1 MKYTVR
7 NNDTGEIVAR
17 GQDFPRSGVT
27 ETVRR
32 DPSNTIPNCPAD
44 LKGPNGER
52 YGWFAEI
59 KTYATLAS
67 GQKYGDPEYGTPSM
81 STGQVSVTY
90 PAAGLS
96 QAEVDAKVIVL
107 RSDRKSEASTEFG
120 SRVAAGFVVA
130 GIRFGMNATAFETL
144 TQAKALLTETPG
156 TPIKAVTS
164 FGSRVNVTSA
174 AQADAVITALR
185 VEYNRL
191 VGKEADLYDAIDTY
205 DFSQLQALDVTSD
218 SHWS

>member
-7 NNDTGEIVAR
+7 NNETEEIMAR

-59 KTYATLAS
+59 NTYATLAS

-90 PAAGLS
+90 PAADLS

-107 RSDRKSEASTEFG
+107 RSDRKHEATKEFERRTG
-120 SRVAAGFVVA
+120 EGFVV
-130 GIRFGMNATAFETL
+130 GGSRFGLNARAFETL
-144 TQAKALLTETPG
+144 TQAKEVLSVNPG
-156 TPIKAVTS
+156 TPIKAVTPY
-164 FGSRVNVTSA
+164 GSRVDISSV
-174 AQADAVITALR
+174 AQCDAVIAALR

-191 VGKEADLYDAIDTY
+191 VGKEANLYDDIDTY
-205 DFSQLQALDVTSD
+205 SVAQLQALDVTSD